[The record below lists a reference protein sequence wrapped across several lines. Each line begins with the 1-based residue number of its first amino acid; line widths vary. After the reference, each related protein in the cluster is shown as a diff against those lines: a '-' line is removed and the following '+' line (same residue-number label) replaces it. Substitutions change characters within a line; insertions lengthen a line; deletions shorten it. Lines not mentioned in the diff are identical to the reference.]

1 MGWNI
6 DDEDEEMIDTN
17 PKKDSKVIRDQHM
30 EYNDDQENLASK
42 EEKKTPKEGMQVC
55 VRLDLNNVF
64 RRYNCIIQS
73 SSERFLQGSEWW

>member
-1 MGWNI
+1 MGWDI

-55 VRLDLNNVF
+55 KMGFKQCV
-64 RRYNCIIQS
+64 
-73 SSERFLQGSEWW
+73 